1 MDFPLLLKNY
11 DGSSH
16 DIGNKLWIGT
26 YEFSKLNFLSS
37 NLASQIKLWSVGYI
51 LLLKLYEESNP
62 DMYDTDKSR
71 KITTMDVLIDFVSMD
86 SS

>member
-16 DIGNKLWIGT
+16 DIGNKLWLGT

-37 NLASQIKLWSVGYI
+37 NLANQRKQWSVGYI
-51 LLLKLYEESNP
+51 ILLKLYEESIP
-62 DMYDTDKSR
+62 DMYDIDKSR
-71 KITTMDVLIDFVSMD
+71 KITTIDVLLDFVSMD